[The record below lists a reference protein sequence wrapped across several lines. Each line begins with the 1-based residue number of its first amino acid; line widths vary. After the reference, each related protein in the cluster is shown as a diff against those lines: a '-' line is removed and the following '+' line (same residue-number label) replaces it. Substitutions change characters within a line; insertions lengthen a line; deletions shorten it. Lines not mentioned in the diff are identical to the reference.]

1 METERLFGR
10 KLIWYKKLVYIIIS
24 CLFTILIICDRN
36 LPKKSFNLKPHCQMQ
51 IWMGKEIFGQ
61 ISQTNQWKL
70 HQNQFE
76 PIKTKSKF
84 LSHRQRTLRKILK
97 NFHKYFRVKDLTKTW
112 HDIVQN
118 TSDRPQQDES
128 KQKTFLEYYS
138 RINVSEMSGMYFSNV

>member
-1 METERLFGR
+1 
-10 KLIWYKKLVYIIIS
+10 
-24 CLFTILIICDRN
+24 
-36 LPKKSFNLKPHCQMQ
+36 
-51 IWMGKEIFGQ
+51 MGKEIFGQ
-61 ISQTNQWKL
+61 ISQTNLRKL

-84 LSHRQRTLRKILK
+84 LSQKQRTLRKILK

-128 KQKTFLEYYS
+128 KHKTFLEYYS
-138 RINVSEMSGMYFSNV
+138 RINVSEMSGMYFQKHKYEKVDYF